1 QTTLISPKMNNL
13 QHPSIGVSSETGA
26 LKKVLIH
33 SPDRGVGKVIP
44 SKAQDWLFE
53 DIVHLK
59 TIRSGEYDY
68 FVKLLLYFID
78 PEKVRGKIAE
88 IDRDQDRKFYKP
100 GNQSYFDSDK
110 VMDIER

>member
-1 QTTLISPKMNNL
+1 NL
-13 QHPSIGVSSETGA
+13 QQPQISVSTEINT

-59 TIRSGEYDY
+59 TMRSGEYDY
-68 FVKLLLYFID
+68 FVKILLYFID
-78 PEKVRGKIAE
+78 PQKVQGKLDQ
-88 IDRDQDRKFYKP
+88 IDNDRTRKFYKP
-100 GNQSYFDSDK
+100 GEREYFDSDK
-110 VMDIER
+110 VMDIERLLAQVLEE